1 MKQLLPNIG
10 ILMPGDMGHGC
21 GKALLDNGF
30 NVFTCL
36 SNRSER
42 TKSLAK
48 KSGIEDTDN
57 LENLLNEVD
66 IILSILPPEFAISQ
80 ARIVNEASIKNNMN
94 KVITYVDCN
103 AVSPKTSVKIGD
115 TLSQKNFNFV
125 DGGIIGLNPL
135 IENGKTRLYLS
146 GQHAEKLKVMDG
158 KGLVVKII
166 GNEIGKASAMKM
178 VYASATKGTF
188 ALHAAV
194 ITASRKLNLFNEYID
209 ELKYS
214 KPNILEAM
222 ENMVPKI
229 PLDADR
235 WGGEMLEIAN
245 TYDEIDLT
253 PKFHLGAADVMD
265 LANKTPIA
273 NETRENFDKSRSLL
287 EAVDMLVEAS
297 KNKT

>member
-1 MKQLLPNIG
+1 MKPLPNVG

-21 GKALLDNGF
+21 GKVLLDNGF

-57 LENLLNEVD
+57 IENLLNKVD
-66 IILSILPPEFAISQ
+66 IILSILPPEYAILQ
-80 ARIVNEASIKNNMN
+80 ATIVNNVSIKNNID
-94 KVITYVDCN
+94 KIITYVDCN
-103 AVSPKTSVKIGD
+103 AVSPETSIKIGD

-125 DGGIIGLNPL
+125 DGGIIGLNPI
-135 IENGKTRLYLS
+135 IEEGKTRLYVS
-146 GQHAEKLKVMDG
+146 GEQADKLKIMDG

-194 ITASRKLNLFNEYID
+194 ITASRKLNLFNEYIE

-214 KPNILEAM
+214 KPSILEAM

-235 WGGEMLEIAN
+235 WGGEMLEIAQ
-245 TYDEIDLT
+245 TYEKINLT
-253 PKFHLGAADVMD
+253 PKFHQGAADIMD

-273 NETRENFDKSRSLL
+273 KENRENFDKSRSLL
-287 EAVDMLVEAS
+287 EAVDMLVKAS

>member
-1 MKQLLPNIG
+1 MKPLPNIA

-21 GKALLDNGF
+21 GKVLLDNGF

-42 TKSLAK
+42 TKLLAK
-48 KSGIEDTDN
+48 KSGIKDTDN
-57 LENLLNEVD
+57 IENLLNEVE
-66 IILSILPPEFAISQ
+66 IILSILPPEFALSQ
-80 ARIVNEASIKNNMN
+80 ARIVNEAYIKCNIN
-94 KVITYVDCN
+94 KIITYVDCN
-103 AVSPKTSVKIGD
+103 AIAPNTSIKIGEI
-115 TLSQKNFNFV
+115 LSEKHFNFV

-135 IENGKTRLYLS
+135 IENGQTRLYVS
-146 GQHAEKLKVMDG
+146 GKYAEKLKAIDG
-158 KGLVVKII
+158 KGFVVKNI

-229 PLDADR
+229 PIDADR

-245 TYDEIDLT
+245 TYEKINLT
-253 PKFHLGAADVMD
+253 PKFHQGAAEIMD

-273 NETRENFDKSRSLL
+273 KETRENFDQSRSLL

>member
-1 MKQLLPNIG
+1 MKPLLPNIG

-42 TKSLAK
+42 TKLLAK
-48 KSGIEDTDN
+48 KSGIYDTDN
-57 LENLLNEVD
+57 ITNLLNEVD

-80 ARIVNEASIKNNMN
+80 ARIVNEASVKSNID

-103 AVSPKTSVKIGD
+103 AVSPNTSIKIGN
-115 TLSQKNFNFV
+115 TLSQKHFNFV

-135 IENGKTRLYLS
+135 IENGQTRLYLS
-146 GQHAEKLKVMDG
+146 GQDAEKLKVMDG
-158 KGLVVKII
+158 KGFVIKNI
-166 GNEIGKASAMKM
+166 GTEIGKASAMKM

-235 WGGEMLEIAN
+235 WEGEMIEIAN
-245 TYDEIDLT
+245 TYEEINLT
-253 PKFHLGAADVMD
+253 PKFHQGAADIMN

-273 NETRENFDKSRSLL
+273 IETRENFDKSRSLL

>member
-1 MKQLLPNIG
+1 MKPLPNIG

-21 GKALLDNGF
+21 GKVLLDNGF

-57 LENLLNEVD
+57 IENLLNQVD

-80 ARIVNEASIKNNMN
+80 ARIVNEASIKNNIN

-135 IENGKTRLYLS
+135 IENGKQDYIYL
-146 GQHAEKLKVMDG
+146 D
-158 KGLVVKII
+158 
-166 GNEIGKASAMKM
+166 
-178 VYASATKGTF
+178 
-188 ALHAAV
+188 
-194 ITASRKLNLFNEYID
+194 
-209 ELKYS
+209 
-214 KPNILEAM
+214 
-222 ENMVPKI
+222 NMQ
-229 PLDADR
+229 
-235 WGGEMLEIAN
+235 
-245 TYDEIDLT
+245 
-253 PKFHLGAADVMD
+253 
-265 LANKTPIA
+265 
-273 NETRENFDKSRSLL
+273 
-287 EAVDMLVEAS
+287 
-297 KNKT
+297 KN

>member
-1 MKQLLPNIG
+1 
-10 ILMPGDMGHGC
+10 MPGDMGHGC

-57 LENLLNEVD
+57 IENLLNQVD

-80 ARIVNEASIKNNMN
+80 ARIVNEASIKNNIN

-135 IENGKTRLYLS
+135 IENGQTRLYLS

-166 GNEIGKASAMKM
+166 GNKIGKASAMKM

-245 TYDEIDLT
+245 TYEEINLT
-253 PKFHLGAADVMD
+253 PKFHQGAADVMN

-273 NETRENFDKSRSLL
+273 KETRENFDKSRSLL

-297 KNKT
+297 KNKI

>member
-1 MKQLLPNIG
+1 MKPLPNIA

-21 GKALLDNGF
+21 GKALLDHGF

-48 KSGIEDTDN
+48 KSGIKDTDDIK
-57 LENLLNEVD
+57 NLLNEVE
-66 IILSILPPEFAISQ
+66 IILSILPPEYALSQ
-80 ARIVNEASIKNNMN
+80 ARIVNEVCIKNNMS
-94 KVITYVDCN
+94 KVKTYVDCN
-103 AVSPKTSVKIGD
+103 AISPNTSIKIGEI
-115 TLSQKNFNFV
+115 LSEKHFNFV

-135 IENGKTRLYLS
+135 IENGQTRLYVS
-146 GQHAEKLKVMDG
+146 GKHAEKLKVIDG
-158 KGLVVKII
+158 KGLVVKNI
-166 GNEIGKASAMKM
+166 GTEIGKASAIKM

-194 ITASRKLNLFNEYID
+194 ITASRKLNLFNEYIE

-245 TYDEIDLT
+245 TYEEINLT
-253 PKFHLGAADVMD
+253 PKFHQGASDIMD

-273 NETRENFDKSRSLL
+273 KETRENFDKSRSLL

>member
-1 MKQLLPNIG
+1 
-10 ILMPGDMGHGC
+10 MPGDMGHGC

-146 GQHAEKLKVMDG
+146 GQHAEKLKVVDG

>member
-1 MKQLLPNIG
+1 
-10 ILMPGDMGHGC
+10 MPGDMGHGC
-21 GKALLDNGF
+21 GKILLENNF

-42 TKSLAK
+42 TKLLSE
-48 KSGIEDTDN
+48 KSGITDIDN
-57 LENLLNEVD
+57 IKALLNEVD
-66 IILSILPPEFAISQ
+66 IILSILPPEFAIEQ
-80 ARIVNEASIKNNMN
+80 ARIVNEAAPKSNTN

-103 AVSPKTSVKIGD
+103 AVSPSTSIHIGNN
-115 TLSQKNFNFV
+115 LLEKYFNYV
-125 DGGIIGLNPL
+125 DGGIIGLNPI

-146 GQHAEKLKVMDG
+146 GEHAENLKILDG
-158 KGLVVKII
+158 KGFIIKII
-166 GNEIGKASAMKM
+166 GSEIGKASAMKM

-194 ITASRKLNLFNEYID
+194 ITASRKLNLFDEYID

-229 PLDADR
+229 PLDAER
-235 WGGEMLEIAN
+235 WGGEMMEIAN
-245 TYDEIDLT
+245 TYKEINLT
-253 PKFHLGAADVMD
+253 PKFHQGAADVMN

-273 NETRENFDKSRSLL
+273 KETRENFDKSRSLL

-297 KNKT
+297 KNKN

>member
-1 MKQLLPNIG
+1 MKLLPNIG

-21 GKALLDNGF
+21 GKVLKDSGF

-42 TKSLAK
+42 TKFLSK
-48 KSGIEDTDN
+48 KSGIEDTN
-57 LENLLNEVD
+57 GIECLLNKVD
-66 IILSILPPEFAISQ
+66 IILSILPPEYAISQ
-80 ARIVNEASIKNNMN
+80 AVIVNKVSIKNNID

-103 AVSPKTSVKIGD
+103 AVSPNTSIKIGD
-115 TLSQKNFNFV
+115 TLSRKNFNFV
-125 DGGIIGLNPL
+125 DGGIIGLNPI
-135 IENGKTRLYLS
+135 IEDGKTRFYVS
-146 GQHAEKLKVMDG
+146 GKHADKLKVLDG

-214 KPNILEAM
+214 KPNILESM
-222 ENMVPKI
+222 EHMVPKI

-235 WGGEMLEIAN
+235 WEGEMLEIAK
-245 TYDEIDLT
+245 TYEKINLT
-253 PKFHLGAADVMD
+253 PKFHQGAAEIMN
-265 LANKTPIA
+265 LANKTAIA
-273 NETRENFDKSRSLL
+273 EETRENFDKSRSLL

>member
-1 MKQLLPNIG
+1 MKTLPNVG

-21 GKALLDNGF
+21 GKVLLDNGF

-57 LENLLNEVD
+57 IENLLNKVD
-66 IILSILPPEFAISQ
+66 IILSILPPEYAILQ
-80 ARIVNEASIKNNMN
+80 ATIVNNVSIKNNID
-94 KVITYVDCN
+94 KIITYVDCN
-103 AVSPKTSVKIGD
+103 AVSPETSIKIGD
-115 TLSQKNFNFV
+115 TLSQKKFNYV
-125 DGGIIGLNPL
+125 DGGIIGLNPI
-135 IENGKTRLYLS
+135 IEEGKTRLYVS
-146 GQHAEKLKVMDG
+146 GEQADKLKVMDG

-194 ITASRKLNLFNEYID
+194 ITASRKLNLFNEYIE

-214 KPNILEAM
+214 KPSILEAM

-245 TYDEIDLT
+245 TYEKINLT
-253 PKFHLGAADVMD
+253 PKFHQGAADIMD

-273 NETRENFDKSRSLL
+273 KENRENFDKSRSLL
-287 EAVDMLVEAS
+287 EAVDMLVKAS

>member
-1 MKQLLPNIG
+1 
-10 ILMPGDMGHGC
+10 MPGDMGHGC
-21 GKALLDNGF
+21 GKALLENGF

-36 SNRSER
+36 KNRSER
-42 TKSLAK
+42 TKLLAK
-48 KSGIEDTDN
+48 KSGINDTDN

-66 IILSILPPEFAISQ
+66 IILSILPPEFAVSQ
-80 ARIVNEASIKNNMN
+80 ASVVNEACIKSNIN

-103 AVSPKTSVKIGD
+103 AISPKTSIKIGD
-115 TLSQKNFNFV
+115 SLSQKYFNFV

-135 IENGKTRLYLS
+135 IENGQTRLYLS
-146 GQHAEKLKVMDG
+146 GKHADKLKIIDG
-158 KGLVVKII
+158 KGLVVKTI
-166 GNEIGKASAMKM
+166 GDEIGKASAMKM

-194 ITASRKLNLFNEYID
+194 ITASRKLNLFDEYID

-229 PLDADR
+229 PLDAER

-245 TYDEIDLT
+245 TYNEINLT
-253 PKFHLGAADVMD
+253 PKFHQGAADMMN

-273 NETRENFDKSRSLL
+273 KETRENFDKSRSFL

-297 KNKT
+297 KNKS

>member
-146 GQHAEKLKVMDG
+146 GQHAEKLKVVDG

-245 TYDEIDLT
+245 TYEEIDLT

>member
-1 MKQLLPNIG
+1 
-10 ILMPGDMGHGC
+10 MPGDMGHGC
-21 GKALLDNGF
+21 GKVLLDNGF

-57 LENLLNEVD
+57 IENLLNQVD

-80 ARIVNEASIKNNMN
+80 ARIVNEASIKNNIN

-135 IENGKTRLYLS
+135 IENGQTRLYLS

-166 GNEIGKASAMKM
+166 GNKIGKASAMKM

-235 WGGEMLEIAN
+235 WGGEMLEIAK
-245 TYDEIDLT
+245 TYEEINLT
-253 PKFHLGAADVMD
+253 PKFHQGAADVMD

>member
-1 MKQLLPNIG
+1 MKPLPNVG

-21 GKALLDNGF
+21 GKVLLDNGF

-57 LENLLNEVD
+57 IENLLNKVD
-66 IILSILPPEFAISQ
+66 IILSILPPEYAILQ
-80 ARIVNEASIKNNMN
+80 AKIVNNVSIKNNID
-94 KVITYVDCN
+94 KIITYVDCN
-103 AVSPKTSVKIGD
+103 AVSPETSIKIGD
-115 TLSQKNFNFV
+115 TLSQKKFNFV
-125 DGGIIGLNPL
+125 DGGIIGLNPI
-135 IENGKTRLYLS
+135 IEEGKTRLYVS
-146 GQHAEKLKVMDG
+146 GEQADKLKVMDG

-194 ITASRKLNLFNEYID
+194 ITASRKLNLFNEYIE

-214 KPNILEAM
+214 KPSILEAM

-245 TYDEIDLT
+245 TYEKINLT
-253 PKFHLGAADVMD
+253 PKFHQAAADIMD

-273 NETRENFDKSRSLL
+273 KENRENFDKSRSLL
-287 EAVDMLVEAS
+287 EAVDMLVKAS